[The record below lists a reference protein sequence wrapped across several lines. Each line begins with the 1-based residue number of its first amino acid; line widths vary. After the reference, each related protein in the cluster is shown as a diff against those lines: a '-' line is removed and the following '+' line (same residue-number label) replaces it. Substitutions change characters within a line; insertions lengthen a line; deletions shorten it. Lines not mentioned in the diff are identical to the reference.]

1 MVGLA
6 VLAVL
11 VLVSMIAKI
20 AVYKKRKTFYLRFLA
35 LECVKITRSS
45 KRNDGIDLTL
55 KY

>member
-11 VLVSMIAKI
+11 VLVSMIALT
-20 AVYKKRKTFYLRFLA
+20 VYKKRKRFYLRFLA

-55 KY
+55 KN